1 MNRSISMR
9 KKQSSKFGAFNPRVL
24 LALILCS
31 IGASLAYAA
40 LTIQLVPGTAVLLDQ
55 SASTT
60 SGNGGNTSSTSTMTN
75 IFSPPTFVDY
85 KRIGTEP
92 VVKVDRY
99 PYPLDRK
106 RVVWGKR

>member
-1 MNRSISMR
+1 M
-9 KKQSSKFGAFNPRVL
+9 KQRRTPESGASKPRVIM
-24 LALILCS
+24 ALVLFL
-31 IGASLAYAA
+31 IGASLGAA
-40 LTIQLVPGTAVLLDQ
+40 SLVYPLVPGTAVLLDQ